1 MRAYAPRAFAVES
14 GGMQQ
19 ALGTTQ
25 VLLFYKYVTVED
37 TAALSAWLRERCE
50 AHSLTGRIIVA
61 EEGLN
66 GTVEGDEAAT
76 EAFAEELLEDPRF
89 ADVLVK
95 RSTGTGTAFPKLSIK
110 VRDEIVGTHFPANVD
125 PRKRTAAHLPAEELR
140 NWYEEGKDFVIVD
153 MRNDY
158 EFQSGHFKDSV
169 NPGLENSRDLPKA
182 LPALEHLK
190 DKTILT
196 VCTGGIRCEK
206 MSALLLEE
214 GFEDVYQLENGI
226 HGYMEKYPGK
236 DFLGSLYTFD
246 DRKTMHFGGER
257 DIIGRCRFC
266 DGATE
271 KYVNCAND
279 FCHLHFLVCE
289 PCSGSR
295 SVFCSNVC

>member
-1 MRAYAPRAFAVES
+1 MAS
-14 GGMQQ
+14 QI
-19 ALGTTQ
+19 
-25 VLLFYKYVTVED
+25 LLFYKYVTVED
-37 TAALSAWLRERCE
+37 PEALASWLVERCTE
-50 AHSLTGRIIVA
+50 YGLLGRIIVA

-66 GTVEGDEAAT
+66 GTIEGSVEGT
-76 EAFAEELLEDPRF
+76 EAFARELLADERF
-89 ADVLVK
+89 SDVAVK
-95 RSTGTGTAFPKLSIK
+95 RSSGTGNAFPKLSVK
-110 VRDEIVGTHFPANVD
+110 VREEIVGTRFPKQVD
-125 PRKRTAAHLPAEELR
+125 PRKRTATHLPPETLR
-140 NWYEEGKDFVIVD
+140 SWYEEGKDFVVVD

-182 LPALEHLK
+182 LPKLAALK
-190 DKTILT
+190 DKTVLT

-214 GFEDVYQLENGI
+214 GFTDVYQLDNGI

-246 DRKTMHFGGER
+246 DRKVMDFGGDRE
-257 DIIGRCRFC
+257 IIGRCRFC
-266 DGATE
+266 NTATE

-289 PCSGSR
+289 GCSSER
-295 SVFCSNVC
+295 SVFCSKDC